1 MKRSR
6 HRPHSRVPSIEP
18 RCDHAMMPRRRSLW
32 ILLSVHNRRDGICA
46 DCEGLCRRHRANRS
60 VPARDVTRLVR
71 RCAAVGFTAVVLLPV
86 FRRLLHPTIFN
97 DDIERL
103 QKLIEHPLRDVLF
116 RPFAEHVTPFFDLVS
131 WVTWQVIAHDLRWAP
146 LAYSI
151 ACVIPWL
158 ICLAL
163 LFRWVHRDSGSR
175 TAALVAMAVVAQS
188 PLAMETI
195 WWYSEQFCLGG
206 SRDLLALVGAGSVAT
221 RPARALVLIGLGT
234 ALGPAGTSLGHLAMP
249 LAIVRG
255 MVEPDA
261 SRRRKVLVV
270 AAALTGLFVYMLI
283 CFWGGSEVISTARTN
298 NAGLAQPVAGL
309 KYALCVPG
317 WVLVPTVIGISPTWC
332 AEVFRVRAGLTP
344 ESSCWRRWVAS
355 LSGHAP
361 RGTGVWC
368 SSARP

>member
-1 MKRSR
+1 MQSR
-6 HRPHSRVPSIEP
+6 
-18 RCDHAMMPRRRSLW
+18 ARR
-32 ILLSVHNRRDGICA
+32 
-46 DCEGLCRRHRANRS
+46 E
-60 VPARDVTRLVR
+60 RLVR
-71 RCAAVGFTAVVLLPV
+71 RCAALGFTAIVLLPV
-86 FRRLLHPTIFN
+86 CRRLLHPTIFN
-97 DDIERL
+97 DDIQRL
-103 QKLIEHPLRDVLF
+103 IKLIEHPLRDVLF

-131 WVTWQVIAHDLRWAP
+131 WVTWQVIAHDLRLAP

-151 ACVIPWL
+151 VCVIPW
-158 ICLAL
+158 ITCLFL
-163 LFRWVHRDSGSR
+163 LFRWLARDSGSR
-175 TAALVAMAVVAQS
+175 TAALVAVAVVAQS

-195 WWYSEQFCLGG
+195 WWYSASSFAWAEVGI
-206 SRDLLALVGAGSVAT
+206 LLALVGAASVTT

-234 ALGPAGTSLGHLAMP
+234 AMGPAGTSLGHLAMP

-283 CFWGGSEVISTARTN
+283 CYWGGSEVISTARTN

-317 WVLVPTVIGISPTWC
+317 WVLVPTVILISPTWC
-332 AEVFRVRAGLTP
+332 AEVFRVMSGLSAGIIVLATLVGLAIWP
-344 ESSCWRRWVAS
+344 
-355 LSGHAP
+355 AP

-368 SSARP
+368 SLARP